1 MTFLQWRTY
10 LLLGWKICRD
20 FNISLV
26 KSRNYVLCPL
36 LAEDIFFSW
45 SKMYSGDAS
54 TGRSSCSLLPLISRS
69 LLLSSSSSGCW
80 TLSWQ
85 SVSVVW
91 VMEIFGRLIGDCEV
105 GGEMGG
111 DIVEEATLVIWDRV
125 VEGESPDSWALKL
138 NTIRSVESPDNPGRF
153 LLNIRTAF
161 AIPPEIPHNLEA
173 WGTGLKLCLKYLWM
187 KTSSRMYLLFLLS
200 PLSGF
205 QTIFCSA
212 PTAAVQ
218 DWLSVWH

>member
-1 MTFLQWRTY
+1 MTHIFL
-10 LLLGWKICRD
+10 LEWKIYRD
-20 FNISLV
+20 LKVRLV
-26 KSRNYVLCPL
+26 RVRNDVLCPL

-69 LLLSSSSSGCW
+69 LLLSSSSSDCL
-80 TLSWQ
+80 TLAWQ

-161 AIPPEIPHNLEA
+161 AIPPEIPQNLEA
-173 WGTGLKLCLKYLWM
+173 LRTSLKHCFKYLWR
-187 KTSSRMYLLFLLS
+187 KTSSRIYLLFLLS
-200 PLSGF
+200 PLSGS
-205 QTIFCSA
+205 QTISCSA
-212 PTAAVQ
+212 LTAAAQ

>member
-1 MTFLQWRTY
+1 MTFSQWPTY

-69 LLLSSSSSGCW
+69 LLLTSSSSSDFL

-125 VEGESPDSWALKL
+125 VEGESPDSWDLKL
-138 NTIRSVESPDNPGRF
+138 KTIRSVESPDNPGRF

-173 WGTGLKLCLKYLWM
+173 WSTG
-187 KTSSRMYLLFLLS
+187 
-200 PLSGF
+200 
-205 QTIFCSA
+205 
-212 PTAAVQ
+212 V
-218 DWLSVWH
+218 